1 MVTLMLELLFSLSSS
16 SYGDGHRS
24 VEVLYNGREG
34 RISLFF
40 LLCLALNHSFADDD
54 FTTHDTQIISTL
66 YEQTLQTLSF
76 TSPRLF
82 TSRSATST
90 TNENSQLSVPRFP
103 ISSLLE
109 SDSKPGRS
117 GRRSVCSQ
125 IARFRRFRMGRN
137 RGVRRFEESRR
148 IPRFFYTGN
157 PRFGAA
163 VDSLPREIP
172 RNRAENAAQLFE
184 PHSAGVTF
192 RGSSRNGENVDRAS
206 DRARK
211 RLDFSVEEG
220 EGSEWKARSAGEY
233 CG

>member
-1 MVTLMLELLFSLSSS
+1 MVTLMFELLFSLSSS

-148 IPRFFYTGN
+148 VPAVFTQEIHDSVLLSIRYPEKYREIARKTRRNYSSPIPR
-157 PRFGAA
+157 A
-163 VDSLPREIP
+163 L
-172 RNRAENAAQLFE
+172 LFE
-184 PHSAGVTF
+184 GPPGTGKTSIA
-192 RGSSRNGENVDRAS
+192 RLIARESGSILV
-206 DRARK
+206 
-211 RLDFSVEEG
+211 
-220 EGSEWKARSAGEY
+220 
-233 CG
+233 

>member
-1 MVTLMLELLFSLSSS
+1 MVTLMFELLFSLSSS

-82 TSRSATST
+82 TSRSAIST

-137 RGVRRFEESRR
+137 RGVRRFEKSRR
-148 IPRFFYTGN
+148 VPRFLHRKSTIRCCC
-157 PRFGAA
+157 RFAT
-163 VDSLPREIP
+163 P
-172 RNRAENAAQLFE
+172 RNTAKSRGKRGATIRA
-184 PHSAGVTF
+184 PF
-192 RGSSRNGENVDRAS
+192 RGRYFSRVPPERG
-206 DRARK
+206 K
-211 RLDFSVEEG
+211 R
-220 EGSEWKARSAGEY
+220 RSRV
-233 CG
+233 